1 MVVMHIAH
9 MVDGVEPM
17 EVDPPKDQEIMGVD
31 PPPAWLTLVLQ
42 HHARAPLHDTI
53 NTASQNTWPAPY
65 HQLSL
70 RNRSSEEV
78 RETVDPIE
86 KQNTAVL
93 PGRCAGLQH

>member
-1 MVVMHIAH
+1 MVVMHTAH
-9 MVDGVEPM
+9 MADGMEPM
-17 EVDPPKDQEIMGVD
+17 EVDPPKDREIMGVD

-53 NTASQNTWPAPY
+53 NTHHRNTWPAPY

-70 RNRSSEEV
+70 CNRSSKEV
-78 RETVDPIE
+78 IETADPIE

-93 PGRCAGLQH
+93 LGRCAGLQH